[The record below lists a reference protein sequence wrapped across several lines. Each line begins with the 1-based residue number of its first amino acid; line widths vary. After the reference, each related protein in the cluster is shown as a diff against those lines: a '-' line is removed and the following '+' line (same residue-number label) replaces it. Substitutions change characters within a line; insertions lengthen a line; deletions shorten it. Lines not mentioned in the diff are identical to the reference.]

1 MNADGS
7 DETRLTTAT
16 GDDSRA
22 AWHPSGTKLVFDR
35 YGSGTQAYDIYT
47 LDLATRVLTPV
58 VTGPTYDIHPEY
70 SPDGTKLAWSR
81 NFPNGNSSTAQL
93 IVANADGSNPE
104 VLQEF
109 NAPSAQG
116 LWLDWHPDGSKIEW
130 AYSLGGFR
138 QATVALDGT
147 MLFEHAD
154 AFGGWAPSPSG
165 NKLARGVRSAS
176 TGRWELWLAELDG
189 TPTVQLTEAAVFD
202 GFPAWQSIG
211 FSYDTTDPV
220 VTITSP
226 TAGEVD
232 QGSTVVAD
240 FSATDDIGPVTIT
253 AEVDGQT
260 IEDGSALPTD
270 VLGEHT
276 LSVTA
281 VDGAGND
288 TTETVTYT
296 VVVVDTTDPV
306 VTIASPTAGEVD
318 QGSNVVADF
327 SASDDIGPVSVT
339 AEVDGEAVEY
349 GSAVPT
355 DVLGDHTLTVTAV
368 DGAGNDATET
378 VTYTVVEVVAV
389 DTTPPVL
396 DPSISDTDLIAGE
409 RATVSPNASDTESG
423 IVSQSCG
430 TVDASRVGSYQV
442 ECTATNGAG
451 LTSSEEFGYTV
462 GTRYPNSGSYAGKPV
477 KAALFPINANGT
489 SVFKKDTIVPLRF
502 RLLDTTGN
510 LVTNPG
516 VVTGLTKVA
525 ETSLG
530 ARAKVNEPVTN
541 GVPSSSFRY
550 VKSGQRF
557 VYLMGTTN
565 LTSGVKY
572 TYEVQL
578 DDGSSFRFTFGVKP

>member
-1 MNADGS
+1 MKRMTRLLTAVTVVAVVGLTTIAPASATFPGEEGKIAFTRQTDSNGDVLNIWTVDVDGSNETRLTTSDADRDPAWSPDGQRIAFTSSARNGDNDLYVMNADGS

-16 GDDSRA
+16 GDDRHA

-240 FSATDDIGPVTIT
+240 FRR
-253 AEVDGQT
+253 QT
-260 IEDGSALPTD
+260 TSAL
-270 VLGEHT
+270 
-276 LSVTA
+276 
-281 VDGAGND
+281 
-288 TTETVTYT
+288 
-296 VVVVDTTDPV
+296 
-306 VTIASPTAGEVD
+306 
-318 QGSNVVADF
+318 
-327 SASDDIGPVSVT
+327 
-339 AEVDGEAVEY
+339 
-349 GSAVPT
+349 
-355 DVLGDHTLTVTAV
+355 
-368 DGAGNDATET
+368 
-378 VTYTVVEVVAV
+378 
-389 DTTPPVL
+389 
-396 DPSISDTDLIAGE
+396 
-409 RATVSPNASDTESG
+409 
-423 IVSQSCG
+423 
-430 TVDASRVGSYQV
+430 
-442 ECTATNGAG
+442 
-451 LTSSEEFGYTV
+451 
-462 GTRYPNSGSYAGKPV
+462 
-477 KAALFPINANGT
+477 
-489 SVFKKDTIVPLRF
+489 
-502 RLLDTTGN
+502 
-510 LVTNPG
+510 
-516 VVTGLTKVA
+516 
-525 ETSLG
+525 
-530 ARAKVNEPVTN
+530 
-541 GVPSSSFRY
+541 
-550 VKSGQRF
+550 
-557 VYLMGTTN
+557 
-565 LTSGVKY
+565 
-572 TYEVQL
+572 
-578 DDGSSFRFTFGVKP
+578 